1 MKCICKKDFRIA
13 LSQMQTIFFKE
24 NCEYEYGITPH
35 QETGMPIYYLDVS
48 ESNAGWD
55 WFPFSE
61 KKFKLNFKDIQEV
74 REEKITQILG
84 LDI

>member
-1 MKCICKKDFRIA
+1 MKCVCKKDFKVDLI
-13 LSQMQTIFFKE
+13 QMQAIFFKE

-55 WFPFSE
+55 WFPFNE
-61 KKFKLNFKDIQEV
+61 KKFKINFKDIQEV

-84 LDI
+84 

>member
-1 MKCICKKDFRIA
+1 MLA
-13 LSQMQTIFFKE
+13 IFFKE

-55 WFPFSE
+55 WFPFNE

-84 LDI
+84 

>member
-1 MKCICKKDFRIA
+1 MKCICKKDFQVD

-24 NCEYEYGITPH
+24 NCEYEYKITPH

-55 WFPFSE
+55 WFPFNE
-61 KKFKLNFKDIQEV
+61 KKFKLNFKDIQQV

-84 LDI
+84 

>member
-1 MKCICKKDFRIA
+1 MKCVCKKDFQVT
-13 LSQMQTIFFKE
+13 LSQMQIIFFKE
-24 NCEYEYGITPH
+24 NCEYEYKTTPH
-35 QETGMPIYYLDVS
+35 EETGIPIYYLDVLKS
-48 ESNAGWD
+48 TTGWD

-61 KKFKLNFKDIQEV
+61 EKFKLNFKDIQEV